1 MNQPVL
7 RPPAIPS
14 TAATLVIL
22 RDRTSADVEAL
33 LLQRHAKSK
42 FAAGDYVFAGGKIEA
57 DDMPPDGESFCRGLT
72 AAQAAARLG
81 GGLAPRDALACWVG
95 AIREAFEEVGVLLA
109 YEAGGTLLRITPAAK
124 LRYEAYRAA
133 CQKANPAFFDMLR
146 AEKLTLA
153 TDRLAYFAHWITPE
167 EQPLRFDT
175 RFFAAVMPSE
185 QEPVVDGHEIV
196 DLKWLTPAEAI
207 SASKRKEIGLRTP
220 TIKNLELVAG
230 AGAPAAHVVTSLGAR
245 EVPTIRPRVLQVDGK
260 PVPVLPGDPR
270 WY

>member
-1 MNQPVL
+1 MTQPV
-7 RPPAIPS
+7 IPS
-14 TAATLVIL
+14 PAATLVLL
-22 RDRTSADVEAL
+22 RDRPSTDVEAL

-42 FAAGDYVFAGGKIEA
+42 FAAGDYVFAGGKVEA
-57 DDMPPDGESFCRGLT
+57 DDMPADGEGFCRGLT
-72 AAQAAARLG
+72 AGQAAARLG
-81 GGLAPRDALACWVG
+81 GGLAPRDALSYWVG

-109 YEAGGTLLRITPAAK
+109 YEADGRLLRIPSEAI
-124 LRYEAYRAA
+124 LRYEAYRTA

-175 RFFAAVMPSE
+175 RFFAAVMPPE

-207 SASKRKEIGLRTP
+207 SASHRKVIGLRFP
-220 TIKNLELVAG
+220 TIKNLELVA
-230 AGAPAAHVVTSLGAR
+230 AEGAPASRVVGSLGKR
-245 EVPTIRPRVLQVDGK
+245 EVQTIRPRVLQVDGR
-260 PVPVLPGDPR
+260 PLAVLPGDPR

>member
-1 MNQPVL
+1 MTQPAL
-7 RPPAIPS
+7 PRPVVPS

-22 RDRTSADVEAL
+22 RDRTSAEVEAL

-57 DDMPPDGESFCRGLT
+57 DDMPPDGEGFCRGLT

-109 YEAGGTLLRITPAAK
+109 YEAGGSLLRIRPAVR
-124 LRYEAYRAA
+124 LRYEAYREA
-133 CQKANPAFFDMLR
+133 CQKSNPAFFDMLR

-175 RFFAAVMPSE
+175 RFFAAVMPP
-185 QEPVVDGHEIV
+185 QDPMVDGHEIV
-196 DLKWLTPAEAI
+196 ALRWLTPDEAME
-207 SASKRKEIGLRTP
+207 AFKRKDITLRLP
-220 TIKNLELVAG
+220 TIKNLELVQSGGTRADEI
-230 AGAPAAHVVTSLGAR
+230 LGALR
-245 EVPTIRPRVLQVDGK
+245 GRPVPTIRA
-260 PVPVLPGDPR
+260 
-270 WY
+270 